1 MRPYSIARRMIV
13 IVLLVEL
20 VSALCVTG
28 LALLYERHAHFRSFD
43 IMLRGRAD
51 SVLGAVQDAE
61 DTDDNV
67 MLDRADLDLPKE
79 DIYEVHDEKG
89 RLLGRSPNLTDPVDS
104 LASLKDGFTPLTINH
119 RHYRVLKL
127 HGLRVVDP
135 GEKGGGFPRHVTI
148 VYGSPT
154 RRVWHAVFG
163 AVRFYAFASLLLLI
177 ITGLLMAWLL
187 HRGLSPLRELATEA
201 SGVSVHTW
209 QFTPPERARLTK
221 ELAPLTEA
229 IEAVL
234 HRLEQSFLQQR
245 HFVSDA
251 AHELK
256 TAVAVVKS
264 SLQLLGIKERSAEEY
279 REGLERSLA
288 DCSRM
293 EDLVA
298 KMLTLARVENYDASS
313 NSAQSASDLAHCARQ
328 TIDQLESVAEL
339 RRIRIVLS
347 AQTSA
352 IAALPEDDAS
362 LLFSNLLMN
371 ALQHSNAGAQI
382 NISLK
387 QQSGFIELQVGDRG
401 EGIDPEILPHVFER
415 FYRGDPSRNRN
426 TGGTGLG
433 LAICHAI
440 VQKAKGSIDIS
451 SQPEQGTIVTVRLP
465 FAIPVDIELPKFA
478 EIHTLPSA

>member
-1 MRPYSIARRMIV
+1 MIV

-20 VSALCVTG
+20 VSAVCVTG
-28 LALLYERHAHFRSFD
+28 LALIYERHAHFRSFD

-61 DTDDNV
+61 DTQDNV
-67 MLDRADLDLPKE
+67 MLDKADLDLPKE
-79 DIYEVHDEKG
+79 DIYEVRDEGG
-89 RLLGRSPNLTDPVDS
+89 RLLGRSPNWTGPPDS
-104 LASLKDGFTPLTINH
+104 LANAKDGFVPIKVNH

-135 GEKGGGFPRHVTI
+135 GEKGGGHPRHVTI

-163 AVRFYAFASLLLLI
+163 AVRFYASASLLLLI

-187 HRGLSPLRELATEA
+187 HRGLSPLRELAAEA
-201 SGVSVHTW
+201 SGVSVHAW
-209 QFTPPERARLTK
+209 QFTPPERAKLTK

-229 IEAVL
+229 LEAVL
-234 HRLEQSFLQQR
+234 QRLEHSFLQQR

-279 REGLERSLA
+279 REGLERCLA

-298 KMLTLARVENYDASS
+298 KMLTLARVENFDASS
-313 NSAQSASDLAHCARQ
+313 ESAPQVSDLTHCTRQ
-328 TIDQLESVAEL
+328 MVDQLESVAEL
-339 RRIRIVLS
+339 RRIRMTFPAQAHVVVALS
-347 AQTSA
+347 
-352 IAALPEDDAS
+352 ENECS
-362 LLFSNLLMN
+362 LLLSNLLMN
-371 ALQHSNAGAQI
+371 ALQHSSAGSRVE
-382 NISLK
+382 ISLE
-387 QQSGFIELQVGDRG
+387 QQLPFAELRIADQG
-401 EGIDPEILPHVFER
+401 EGIDSEALPHVFER

-440 VQKAKGSIDIS
+440 VQRVKGNIDIS
-451 SQPEQGTIVTVRLP
+451 SELGRGTIVTVRVPL
-465 FAIPVDIELPKFA
+465 AASVDIALP
-478 EIHTLPSA
+478 EVTEVPMLPSA

>member
-1 MRPYSIARRMIV
+1 MIV

-20 VSALCVTG
+20 VSAVCVTG
-28 LALLYERHAHFRSFD
+28 LALIYERHAHFRSFD

-51 SVLGAVQDAE
+51 SVLGSVQDAE
-61 DTDDNV
+61 DTQDNV
-67 MLDRADLDLPKE
+67 MLDQADLDLPKE
-79 DIYEVHDEKG
+79 DIYEVRDASG
-89 RLLGRSPNLTDPVDS
+89 RLLGRSPNWSGLPDS
-104 LASLKDGFTPLTINH
+104 LSNAKDGFVPINVNH

-127 HGLRVVDP
+127 HGLRIVDP
-135 GEKGGGFPRHVTI
+135 GEKGGGYPRHVTI

-163 AVRFYAFASLLLLI
+163 AVRFYASASLLLLI

-279 REGLERSLA
+279 REGLERCLA

-298 KMLTLARVENYDASS
+298 KMLTLARVENFDASS
-313 NSAQSASDLAHCARQ
+313 ESASHVSDLTHCTRQ
-328 TIDQLESVAEL
+328 MIDQLESVAEL
-339 RRIRIVLS
+339 RRIRMTFPAQAPVVVALS
-347 AQTSA
+347 
-352 IAALPEDDAS
+352 ENECS
-362 LLFSNLLMN
+362 LLLSNLLMN
-371 ALQHSNAGAQI
+371 ALQHSAAGSKVDV
-382 NISLK
+382 SLER
-387 QQSGFIELQVGDRG
+387 QTGFAELRIADQG
-401 EGIDPEILPHVFER
+401 EGIDREALPHVFER

-426 TGGTGLG
+426 SGGTGLG

-440 VQKAKGSIDIS
+440 VQKAKGSINITS
-451 SQPEQGTIVTVRLP
+451 ELGRGTTVTVQLP
-465 FAIPVDIELPKFA
+465 LAASVDATLPEIA
-478 EIHTLPSA
+478 EVPTLPSV